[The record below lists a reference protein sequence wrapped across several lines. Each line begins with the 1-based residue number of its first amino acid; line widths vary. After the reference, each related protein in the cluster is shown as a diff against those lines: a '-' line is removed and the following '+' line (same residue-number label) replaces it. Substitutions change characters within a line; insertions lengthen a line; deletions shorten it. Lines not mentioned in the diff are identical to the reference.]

1 MILTMLKLTC
11 RNIGLIPK
19 RGKPMNAIER
29 LFLKIILRRL
39 ERKMV
44 KDFDRDLSLRIDAIR
59 FLLEK

>member
-1 MILTMLKLTC
+1 
-11 RNIGLIPK
+11 
-19 RGKPMNAIER
+19 MNAIER